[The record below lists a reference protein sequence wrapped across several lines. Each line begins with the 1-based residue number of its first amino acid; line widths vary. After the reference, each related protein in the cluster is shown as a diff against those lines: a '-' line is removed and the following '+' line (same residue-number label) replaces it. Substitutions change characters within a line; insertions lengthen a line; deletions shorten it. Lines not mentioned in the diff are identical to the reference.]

1 MQGAEVETILQ
12 SPVCFHIPSVI
23 TCRTSFVPED
33 LVTYPLWAERRPFA
47 LWEGDKMKYLA
58 NLISLA
64 RILLSFLLLLTGPL
78 TLPFYF
84 IYGLCG
90 VSDMLDGYLARKYNC
105 ASRMGALLDSLADAV
120 MVFLLLFLLVPLLH
134 WPLWALWWTEAVL
147 LIRALSLAAG
157 LVRFRTLAFLHTY
170 LNKAA
175 GFVLFFF
182 PFFFGLL
189 PDGCAIS
196 IVCGAAA
203 ISGAEELLINQTAEK
218 LNRNIRGF
226 WDSKQGGTAI

>member
-1 MQGAEVETILQ
+1 
-12 SPVCFHIPSVI
+12 
-23 TCRTSFVPED
+23 
-33 LVTYPLWAERRPFA
+33 
-47 LWEGDKMKYLA
+47 MKYLA

-134 WPLWALWWTEAVL
+134 WPLWALWWTGAVL
-147 LIRALSLAAG
+147 LIRALSFLGCCRTAAQSVSSVG
-157 LVRFRTLAFLHTY
+157 Q
-170 LNKAA
+170 
-175 GFVLFFF
+175 
-182 PFFFGLL
+182 L
-189 PDGCAIS
+189 PYQAP
-196 IVCGAAA
+196 
-203 ISGAEELLINQTAEK
+203 
-218 LNRNIRGF
+218 RNC
-226 WDSKQGGTAI
+226 